1 MKRKLSIALL
11 LLVALP
17 LCDAQ
22 EKASVP
28 GRYEIRFDT
37 PTSLRRLPVWG
48 NRLQGVFPSVSQADT
63 EWESQSLPLGNGSI
77 GASVL
82 GSIQA
87 ERITL
92 NEKSLWRGG
101 PGTSG
106 GAAHYWRA
114 NKESSRLLPEIR
126 QAYLDGNPEKAA
138 ELTRRNFN
146 GLVAYDESDEKEFR
160 FGSFTTAGELKVWTG

>member
-1 MKRKLSIALL
+1 MIFSGGS
-11 LLVALP
+11 
-17 LCDAQ
+17 
-22 EKASVP
+22 KA
-28 GRYEIRFDT
+28 
-37 PTSLRRLPVWG
+37 TSEDP
-48 NRLQGVFPSVSQADT
+48 

-106 GAAHYWRA
+106 GAAHY
-114 NKESSRLLPEIR
+114 
-126 QAYLDGNPEKAA
+126 
-138 ELTRRNFN
+138 
-146 GLVAYDESDEKEFR
+146 
-160 FGSFTTAGELKVWTG
+160 